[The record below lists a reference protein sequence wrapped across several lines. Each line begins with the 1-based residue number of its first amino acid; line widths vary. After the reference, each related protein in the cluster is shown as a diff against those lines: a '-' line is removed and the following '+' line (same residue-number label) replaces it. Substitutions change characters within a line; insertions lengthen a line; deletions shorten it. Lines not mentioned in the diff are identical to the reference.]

1 MDPVLELFGNTIRTV
16 GLRATLLE
24 WDAEI
29 PPFEVVHQ
37 EVLKAGDW
45 RRQEVADVA

>member
-1 MDPVLELFGNTIRTV
+1 MDPVGELFEHTIRTV
-16 GLRATLLE
+16 GFRATLLE
-24 WDAEI
+24 WDADI

-45 RRQEVADVA
+45 RRQEVANVA

>member
-1 MDPVLELFGNTIRTV
+1 MWELYGHTLRHV

-29 PPFEVVHQ
+29 PPFEVVHP
-37 EVLKAGDW
+37 EVLKARVW
-45 RRQEVADVA
+45 RDEEASRAA